1 MMKLHHS
8 PFSPFARKV
17 MACAIA
23 RGIDDRIE
31 LLRSNPHDSPA
42 DLLKSNPLS
51 KIPCLVLE
59 DGTPV
64 FDSPVICEHLDS
76 IGTANGLFPSSGTPR
91 WVRISVM
98 HALADGIADALVARR
113 MHAGGTMDETRKAFL
128 ARQKASVERGLAV
141 LEADPPKGLSDIGA
155 IAVAC
160 ALGYLDLRFA
170 DEPWRPTHPRLAAW
184 LAEVSALPPLARTAP
199 PPA

>member
-1 MMKLHHS
+1 MMKLHYS
-8 PFSPFARKV
+8 ANSPFARKV
-17 MACAIA
+17 MACAVA

-31 LLRSNPHDSPA
+31 TVGSNPHVSPEA
-42 DLLKSNPLS
+42 LLKANPLS

-59 DGTPV
+59 DGTAI
-64 FDSPVICEHLDS
+64 FDSPVICEYLDS
-76 IGTANGLFPSSGTPR
+76 VGEANGVFPSSGTPR

-113 MHAGGTMDETRKAFL
+113 MHGAAPPDEARAAFL
-128 ARQKASVERGLAV
+128 ARQKAAVARGLAA
-141 LEADPPKGLSDIGA
+141 LEADPPKGLTDIGA

-170 DEPWRPTHPRLAAW
+170 DEPWREAHPRLAAW
-184 LAEVSALPPLARTAP
+184 LAEVSKLPPLARTQP
-199 PPA
+199 PG

>member
-1 MMKLHHS
+1 MMKLHYTAN
-8 PFSPFARKV
+8 SPFARKV

-31 LLRSNPHDSPA
+31 TVGSNPHTSPEA
-42 DLLKSNPLS
+42 LLKANPLS

-59 DGTPV
+59 DGTAI
-64 FDSPVICEHLDS
+64 FDSPVICEYLDS
-76 IGTANGLFPSSGTPR
+76 VGEANGLFPSSGTPR

-98 HALADGIADALVARR
+98 HAMADGIADALVARR
-113 MHAGGTMDETRKAFL
+113 MHGAAPKDEARTAFL
-128 ARQKASVERGLAV
+128 ARQTAAV
-141 LEADPPKGLSDIGA
+141 QRAMAMLEADPPKGLADIGA

-170 DEPWRPTHPRLAAW
+170 DEPWRPTHPNLAAW
-184 LAEVSALPPLARTAP
+184 YEQVAKLPPLARTQP
-199 PPA
+199 TG

>member
-8 PFSPFARKV
+8 PASPFARKV

-23 RGIDDRIE
+23 RGIEDRIE
-31 LLRSNPHDSPA
+31 TVTTNPHASPA
-42 DLLKSNPLS
+42 ELLKSNPLS

-64 FDSPVICEHLDS
+64 FDSAVICEYLDS
-76 IGTANGLFPSSGTPR
+76 IGEANGLFPSSGTPR

-113 MHAGGTMDETRKAFL
+113 MHGAGPMDEARTAFL
-128 ARQKASVERGLAV
+128 ARQKAAVERGLAM
-141 LEADPPKGLSDIGA
+141 LEADPPKGLADIGA

-160 ALGYLDLRFA
+160 ALGYMDLRFA
-170 DEPWRPTHPRLAAW
+170 EENWRAGHPRLAAW
-184 LAEVSALPPLARTAP
+184 LAEVAKLPPLARTAP
-199 PPA
+199 PG

>member
-1 MMKLHHS
+1 MMKLHYS
-8 PFSPFARKV
+8 ANSPFARKV

-31 LLRSNPHDSPA
+31 TVGTNPHVSPA
-42 DLLKSNPLS
+42 ELLKSNPLS

-59 DGTPV
+59 DGTAI
-64 FDSPVICEHLDS
+64 FDSPVICEYLDS
-76 IGTANGLFPSSGTPR
+76 VGEANGLFPSSGTPR
-91 WVRISVM
+91 WVRLSVM

-113 MHAGGTMDETRKAFL
+113 MQATAPKDEARTAFL
-128 ARQKASVERGLAV
+128 ARQKAAVERGMAA
-141 LEADPPKGLSDIGA
+141 LEADPPKGLADIGA

-170 DEPWRPTHPRLAAW
+170 DEPWRPAHPNLAAW
-184 LAEVSALPPLARTAP
+184 YEQVSKLPPLARTQP
-199 PPA
+199 PG